1 MGLARSHFREQILLL
16 GVELGVGQDALV
28 PQLVERLDLRR
39 DTAAAAA
46 AAAAV
51 DDDLQAKTDRKT
63 RLKNKPPKK
72 NQKNWPESRGCSNGA
87 PSKVEAWPQASMRH
101 PTW

>member
-63 RLKNKPPKK
+63 RLKNNPKK
-72 NQKNWPESRGCSNGA
+72 NQKNWPDARDAANGA